1 MTTPP
6 RQINGLH
13 HPAKTNARH
22 IIAAARGTGIPTD
35 DIRKLLAGGKLGKAL
50 PDSQIRDITK
60 GIKLRRWSQLNN
72 SLSQCDRKLKMRGLP
87 DEVFV
92 ALQKGKCEIMA
103 ELSVLTKELDEMAK
117 ASASHGNGQVSPHSF
132 GPREQIGNVT
142 AVQVN
147 IGKAP
152 DKAPPECQ
160 PKDDS
165 NRAER

>member
-1 MTTPP
+1 MTTPPRQP

-13 HPAKTNARH
+13 HPAKANSRH
-22 IIAAARGTGIPTD
+22 IIAAARGAGIPTEE
-35 DIRKLLAGGKLGKAL
+35 IRKLLAGGKLGKAL

-60 GIKLRRWSQLNN
+60 GIKLRRWSQLSK
-72 SLSQCDRKLKMRGLP
+72 SLDQCDRKLKTNGLP

-92 ALQKGKCEIMA
+92 ALQKAKVEIMS

-117 ASASHGNGQVSPHSF
+117 ASASNGNSQPSPHSF
-132 GPREQIGNVT
+132 GPREPIGNVT

-152 DKAPPECQ
+152 EAPTT
-160 PKDDS
+160 DVNRDS
-165 NRAER
+165 IRT